1 MQASEI
7 GQHLGSGER
16 LLWSGRPQ
24 QGLRFQ
30 ASDSYLIPFSV
41 LWCGFAIFW
50 ESSVLLSK
58 APVFFQLWGIPFV
71 LVGLYLVFGRFFMDA
86 KIRAGTEYA
95 LTNERILILSGWRRR
110 STRSVLLRS
119 LSEIDLKEEAD
130 GRGTIIVGPHDPR
143 SARLSAG
150 WPRVSGSGA
159 PTLDSIENVKSV
171 YELIRRAQRELA

>member
-1 MQASEI
+1 
-7 GQHLGSGER
+7 
-16 LLWSGRPQ
+16 
-24 QGLRFQ
+24 
-30 ASDSYLIPFSV
+30 
-41 LWCGFAIFW
+41 
-50 ESSVLLSK
+50 
-58 APVFFQLWGIPFV
+58 
-71 LVGLYLVFGRFFMDA
+71 MDA

>member
-1 MQASEI
+1 MQVSEI

-24 QGLRFQ
+24 QGLRLQ
-30 ASDSYLIPFSV
+30 ASDSYLIPFSL

-50 ESSVLLSK
+50 ESNVSHSK
-58 APVFFQLWGIPFV
+58 APIFFQLWGIPFV
-71 LVGLYLVFGRFFMDA
+71 LLGLYLVFGRFFVDA

-110 STRSVLLRS
+110 RTRTVLLRS
-119 LSEIDLKEEAD
+119 LGEIDLSEQTN
-130 GRGTIIVGPHDPR
+130 GRGTIVLGPQNGRD
-143 SARLSAG
+143 ARLPPG
-150 WPRVSGSGA
+150 WPRGSGAVA
-159 PTLDSIENVKSV
+159 PTLDSIENVKTV